1 MTYTVPKGLDYIQ
14 RWTTNC
20 DIAQCDFRIAKAG
33 FNTCVACLE
42 ARVSMSWRLI
52 TVRVSEGQSVCII
65 NEEKLAHFTALCS
78 AWDYLKTVLGI
89 SVSII
94 CLNSAMYRSE
104 RCKLMSLFFSFLHLH
119 LMHKLSVKSISRV
132 RVEWGTNAGVNYN
145 TIQTFPH
152 ASITEFTISLPYHH
166 YIEKKMCQS

>member
-1 MTYTVPKGLDYIQ
+1 MTYTVPIGLDYIQ

-42 ARVSMSWRLI
+42 ARVSTSWRLI

-78 AWDYLKTVLGI
+78 AWDYLKTVLG
-89 SVSII
+89 
-94 CLNSAMYRSE
+94 
-104 RCKLMSLFFSFLHLH
+104 KLMGLFFSFLHMH
-119 LMHKLSVKSISRV
+119 LIHKLSVKSISRV

-152 ASITEFTISLPYHH
+152 AGITEFTKFPIFSLPYHH
-166 YIEKKMCQS
+166 YIEKKMCQI